1 MVNLKRGL
9 MFVGLSLELL
19 KSLEREPALK
29 KQMSEIMA
37 MISQRC
43 AACALRADGSAPKLD
58 LTMTCSDW
66 RSGEGLSSKN
76 KYRPV
81 WYNISESGEA
91 ALAQL
96 VDQGVTFPPEQQR
109 LLTRAITR
117 LDYDRVSSCG
127 IFYLQ
132 AAYWKA
138 RRCGLMK

>member
-1 MVNLKRGL
+1 
-9 MFVGLSLELL
+9 
-19 KSLEREPALK
+19 
-29 KQMSEIMA
+29 MSEIMA

-43 AACALRADGSAPKLD
+43 AARALRADGSAPKLD

-66 RSGEGLSSKN
+66 RGGEGLSSKG

-81 WYNISESGEA
+81 WYNIRESGEA

-96 VDQGVTFPPEQQR
+96 VNQGMTFPAEQQAV
-109 LLTRAITR
+109 LTRAITR